1 MKHRVLAVV
10 IPALMALANSS
21 QAAEIYN
28 QDGNKLAL
36 HFKIDGL
43 HYLSDNDNSDGDHSY
58 VRGGFS
64 GETQITDM
72 LTGYG
77 MWEYQANLNHTEGE
91 DNKNFKPFRFCGTE
105 VWGLW
110 FLRLWAKLR
119 DYLRHYVVD

>member
-10 IPALMALANSS
+10 IPALMVLANSS

-28 QDGNKLAL
+28 QDGNKLDL

-64 GETQITDM
+64 GETDR
-72 LTGYG
+72 
-77 MWEYQANLNHTEGE
+77 
-91 DNKNFKPFRFCGTE
+91 KS
-105 VWGLW
+105 
-110 FLRLWAKLR
+110 
-119 DYLRHYVVD
+119 VV